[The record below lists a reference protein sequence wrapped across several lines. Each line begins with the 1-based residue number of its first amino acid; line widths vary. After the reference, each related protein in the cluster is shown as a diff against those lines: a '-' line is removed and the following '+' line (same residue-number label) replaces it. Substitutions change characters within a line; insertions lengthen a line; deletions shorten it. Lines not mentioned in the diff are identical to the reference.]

1 MNKAPPGGLGLH
13 IDLEWERFLG
23 IFRTAIWIRLS
34 LFHVMSLEVVM
45 FGTDFPMFAT
55 SHFKLYA
62 ASTNMLVGIA

>member
-1 MNKAPPGGLGLH
+1 MDKA
-13 IDLEWERFLG
+13 
-23 IFRTAIWIRLS
+23 LS

>member
-1 MNKAPPGGLGLH
+1 MGTISGYIQNGYMDKA
-13 IDLEWERFLG
+13 
-23 IFRTAIWIRLS
+23 LS